1 MGSFAPDRA
10 SARCPE
16 ATKLAVTGLILSLL
30 LPQARRDHYGRDLR
44 LLRGAG

>member
-10 SARCPE
+10 SARCTE
-16 ATKLAVTGLILSLL
+16 AKKLAVTGLILSPLS
-30 LPQARRDHYGRDLR
+30 PQARRDHHGRDLR